1 MSYDNDQIEPALPAD
16 GTNKRSS
23 ESFLPRFFRTTPN
36 KKFLNSTLDQL
47 IQPGV
52 VEKLNGYIGRET
64 ARAFTASDNYI
75 GDVSDDRFNYQL
87 EPAAVIKDNLDNV
100 TFYKDYNDFINQLNN
115 FNKSN
120 DNHSVI
126 NQQEQYAWNPS
137 IDWDKFSNFREY
149 YWLPLGPQ
157 TIGVAGNT
165 VDVES
170 TYTVRTADN
179 DDNNAYVFSPDG
191 LTQNPTITL
200 YRGMTYKFDIDTPNL
215 PFTIKTKKTLE
226 EGFDLDSSSILVL
239 EGVDVQGLE
248 KGIST
253 LQLGTDTP
261 EVLYYVSANDLNASG
276 TIIVKDISEATFIDV
291 EKEVLGKRFYKSG
304 NSVELSN
311 GMKIE
316 FTGEV
321 EPATYANGTYYVEG
335 VGNQIK
341 LIAETSLNVPTSF
354 TADIDVEFDAQGFDR
369 LPYSVAIGYPED
381 KDYIVINRASIDGNL
396 WSRYNRWFHKSV
408 IEAAA
413 TANGQIIE
421 VDQLQRAKRPII
433 EFESDLKLNNFG
445 TVAKQ
450 DVDLVDDFTTD
461 AFSTIEGAEGYNIDG
476 IDVAEG
482 MRIMFTADTDV
493 LVAGRIFKVQ
503 FINFASGAA
512 TNRQITLVPETDS
525 VPLTNEVVLVLNGT
539 TYKGKMLYYTGMQ
552 WELTQDKT
560 QANQSPLFDIFDAD
574 GNSYADTTVYSS
586 STFEG
591 TKLFSYRL
599 GTGTADTELGFPLT
613 YRSIS
618 NVGDIVFDFN
628 LLSDYFT
635 YTSANDEFSKKTD
648 IGFLRKYNSLSSYS
662 TLSSWKKVNALS
674 EQLVIRQYVFDN
686 TSVGFI
692 IDMYDNSG
700 LLTDLWTR
708 VYLNNK
714 LQFEGTDYTI
724 TNTVNNNAVV
734 TFINSL
740 TLNDVVLIKTRSAA
754 TKNTNGYY
762 EIPASL
768 ERNPGNE
775 NITEF
780 TLGEV
785 NDHVATI
792 VEQSDEFIGTYPGT
806 SNLRDIGNVT
816 ELGRRFVQHSSP
828 MNLAMYHML
837 DNDANVIKSLKFAMT
852 RYSTFKRLFLQLAE
866 ELEYQGTVKSHVDT
880 ILKAINKDNTS
891 SQPFYFSDMVPT
903 GATRNLTTV
912 VIDADEL
919 FYPLSTG
926 FSLSAPSRVAVQVY
940 LNEVQLT
947 HGRDYTFNTEGYVLI
962 TADKQPDDVVDIY
975 EYETTNGS
983 YVPPTPSKLGL
994 YPAYE
999 PTKYLD
1005 DTYQTPIYIIQGHD
1019 GSKVAAFDD
1028 YRDDLLLEL
1037 EKRIYNNIKVAY
1049 DTNFFNIH
1057 NLIGSETRNTQVT
1070 KSQIDRVML
1079 ADFLQWTKL
1088 IDQDYTLHNF
1098 FDRTNSFTF
1107 NYRGSTSS
1115 LSNNM
1120 PGFWR
1125 QIYQQAYDTDRPHT
1139 HPWEMIGFSVM
1150 PKWWETQYGPAPYT
1164 KENLLLWQDIEAGI
1178 VREPGVKY
1186 KILNNYKRPG
1196 LTNHLPVD
1204 SEGNL
1209 VSPIASGY
1217 INYFDNQLLD
1227 ESFVFGDGAPIES
1240 AWRSSSQYPFSVI
1253 TAFAINKPQMLF
1265 ATGFDRINQVRN
1277 STGNLVYKTTN
1288 TRIKL
1293 SDIVFPNTYE
1303 DTVQVYTSGVV
1314 NYVANYMAAD
1324 VTTSY
1329 TAYKSNIRTIK
1340 NQLGYKL
1347 AGFTDKDKFRL
1358 ILDSRTP
1365 LNKGNVFVPD
1375 ENYKIFLNTS
1385 TPIKTVSYS
1394 GVIIERRSD
1403 GYVIKGYDTEFA
1415 SFKHYATVIT
1425 QSDPSINIGGI
1436 SESYLIWDSGK
1447 LYVAGQNIEYQGSYY
1462 RVKSNFTSTTEFDTT
1477 NLTKLPALPLIGGR
1491 NAVVRRKF
1499 NKNIVLEANYGQL
1512 FVTVQDVVDFLLGYG
1527 EYLMDQGF
1535 VFDYYEGDAK
1545 VVLNWRHSVNEFL
1558 FWTTQ
1563 NWGEGSV
1570 ITLSPASTQL
1580 KFVSEYSMVDNIFD
1594 SFYGYSLLQSDGT
1607 KLVQEFSTLGRS
1619 PNEFII
1625 RPRNTADGVFAVK
1638 LPLVQKEHVLLIDN
1652 KTVFGDIIYDTQP
1665 GYRQERI
1672 KVLGYVTQ
1680 EWDGSLNVP
1689 GFIYDEAKVT
1699 NWTAWTD
1706 FAIGSIVK
1714 YKEFYYSASTK
1725 LTGTASFDA
1734 NNWNRLAAKPE
1745 AGLYANFE
1753 YKTNQFADFYDLDSD
1768 NFDTEQQRMAQHLI
1782 GYQKRQYLEN
1792 IINDD
1797 VSQYKFYQ
1805 GMIQDKGTKNALT
1818 KLFDVLSSADKDSL
1832 EFYEEW
1838 AIRDGQ
1844 YGASDGFEEYELL
1857 LDESKFRLT
1866 PQPID
1871 LVTSTTGE
1879 ETDLVYRILP
1889 YEVYQKTPNYNHKPF
1904 PEKYVTTSYVKN
1916 AGYVNP
1922 EDVRGIA
1929 TSYTNIADFNFADI
1943 KRTDYIW
1950 VGNDNLDWN
1959 VYKHIDTDYIV
1970 EAVSEG
1976 TTSFSL
1982 TLTTNVNDIVVG
1994 DVIGLHSFSNYV
2006 DDSTA
2011 SASEKFDLEGF
2022 FVVSAVDKNIITVD
2036 TTVDQL
2042 EILNCV
2048 GSITTFLKVRASTIT
2063 SANTILQQDLIP
2075 NDYVWI
2081 DNVAGANQWAVLKND
2096 NLFTEKLRL
2105 TKPSSST
2112 DESFG
2117 TSMAIDDRNTTL
2129 LVGAPTH
2136 GNGTVYVYTRPT
2148 DSLNFVQTQVIE
2160 VVSGIADTYSSWA
2173 PSVEYTTQTI
2183 IFNGVFYECITPHNS
2198 SVELGF
2204 ESAKFTKINVPADAQ
2219 HFGAAVA
2226 ISPDGAYI
2234 IVGSPNASNVKT
2246 KYIAGGFVAGN
2257 NYSKGVIVSNEE
2269 QLWKALVSIQGELAA
2284 IEFNSFSSVTQIVDV
2299 LDIENN
2305 STASIPMLIAGN
2317 YAINP
2322 VTGEYFGA
2330 QDGIVTDHMLI
2341 RAPLEQFDGSGIGNQ
2356 IKLAW
2361 NQTTYSNQDLAPL
2374 ASRSPF
2380 NGSFAAIN
2388 AAFIEQTHTIQ
2399 KKIDIVLY
2407 VNASTNLPVLG
2418 DLLRTSTAFGTVDY
2432 LYISGNEVLIYLK
2445 DVNGTF
2451 NSSDSIF
2458 RNDGDFIG
2466 EYIKQGPDASV
2477 DTSAYLGGYWF
2488 IDTPSYTP
2496 TIFSENIDQARG
2508 LVFYDVITDV
2518 AHATT
2523 IFYNSLDY
2531 KTATISSQ
2539 NTYNAYI
2546 EKLSYQ
2552 GLPGAYGSNAPF
2564 LSNLYVVRAPK
2575 LLSDSVTIG
2584 SNIDLYVN
2592 QLAQYGT
2599 GIIRD
2604 ITTIGLSTFITNK
2617 EQIIYDI
2624 WDGYINFNF
2633 IDRDAAFNFYEPK
2646 VGQTIKDIQT
2656 GATAVV
2662 TFYQRKGENATVFVK
2677 TVTGTWSAGFVF
2689 SDNAQIGFLA
2699 IPGDPSPTYQVN
2711 RNIGQV
2717 QYVSLGLASEGIGKL
2732 LVFEAQSTIPLTA
2745 GSSLLDVEYW
2755 LYTNDTVSG
2764 IPRLANTPSSTNNEW
2779 QQVYKITAE
2788 TTGTAPVL
2796 DSQNEG
2802 LYTIFTRAAAGRYD
2816 VLSSYTVPEK
2826 AAGLKLGSS
2835 IRITKNNNL
2844 YRAFIHAEQSKTSAA
2859 PGRIYF
2865 IKKGIENNSTFDW
2878 DYAKNKKFKGTF
2890 SEGITYFT
2898 DDIVYLDDPQGSLY
2912 AAKTNIAPGTFN
2924 TNDWTLT
2931 TDLVDYVGFIPN
2943 STGLSVINDIADG
2956 STVLDQQML
2965 GEFGT
2970 QFDIAQTGEVLIVN
2984 ALYDD
2989 SKPNQIVVYR
2999 SNKGHF
3005 ERSQEIQAPD
3015 KTSAFG
3021 QSISIS
3027 VDGMLIAI
3035 SAPLNDDYKADQGIV
3050 YIYKQVDGVFELS
3063 QTLNSL
3069 NNERAE
3075 MFGWKVDFDGE
3086 KLHITARNAD
3096 SNSRTY
3102 FDAFD
3107 TVFDKGFTDFKT
3119 VNNDSGVI
3127 YVYEKVATELL
3138 FAQTIQI
3145 PDSDV
3150 GDFGQ
3155 NMLAKG
3161 NHIYVGLPKK
3171 VSGNYTGSVLDFTN
3185 NKTKPMWATHR
3196 AAKPT
3201 VDINKIKKM
3210 FLYNTKEN
3218 ELLTYIDYID
3228 PIQGKVAGVAEQE
3241 LTFKTYY
3248 DPALYDT
3255 SIIDGTTVDVT
3266 NSWGSQHIGEVWW
3279 NLTNAKFYNPYQG
3292 DVIYSTQNWSKVFQG
3307 NTIDVYEWVESN
3319 VLPSVW
3325 DEQADTENGFAKGYS
3340 GTSLYG
3346 DNAYSTSRKYDDIAG
3361 TFKTT
3366 YYFWVANKKITPD
3379 VDFRRLNVA
3388 DVADYIA
3395 DPVAKGYTFAGL
3407 ISPSSFVLYN
3417 VEGYI
3422 KGTDVALSTQFWT
3435 IENQDQNIHN
3445 QYQIIS
3451 EGLETSQP
3459 NRDIIKKWYDS
3470 LIGYD
3475 QQSRVVPDP
3484 TLSPKQKYG
3493 SLNRPRQSW
3502 FVNRYEALKQFIERT
3517 NLILKETLIVDDKIF
3532 TTLFNADPAPTAVT
3546 NIWDAKIDTIDD
3558 LAFIGV
3564 ANATQAVLSPVVT
3577 NGKIT
3582 TVNIVNPGKGY
3593 RVAPTVTATG
3603 AGTGAEFQTVIDTLG
3618 RITNVTVVEPGEN
3631 YNTNPTLT
3639 VRRFTVLVN
3648 SDSTIQG
3655 KWALYERI
3663 SESRTWNRIQGQG
3676 YNVRLYWDYADWYA
3690 TSYSALTEIDYLID
3704 NSYELTALDDAI
3716 GDVVKISTV
3725 GTGGWL
3731 LLEKVD
3737 NQNTEDYT
3745 VNYNT
3750 IGRQDGTIQFKSTL
3764 YDTVLSSTGFDTISF
3779 DTKIY
3784 DSEPV
3789 IELRTILES
3798 IKNDLFIDELLVKFN
3813 SLFFASL
3820 RYAFSEQTY
3829 IDWAFKTSFIKAKHN
3844 AGYLREDITFNND
3857 NLPSYEAYIKEVKPF
3872 ATKIREYLSAY
3883 QGLENTSTVV
3893 TDFDLPPAYS
3903 SVDGKIIPQSVK
3915 VQDGVLVSTNA
3926 DLETYPNKNWLD
3938 NSGYKVVK
3946 VEVVNPGRG
3955 YRSSPELTLSG
3966 TGGAVLKA
3974 NIGTNGKVT
3983 SVTVVSSGTGYYST
3997 PVITALN
4004 NIADGGEEATYSVQL
4019 GDSPVRGMHTTVKF
4033 DRTTGTYVY
4042 TVISQTETFTA
4053 SGNKY
4058 EFNLVWP
4065 MDLSK
4070 STVNVYVNNQEA
4082 LNSEYTYS
4090 NLLDTTKGYDRYYG
4104 QILFTESP
4112 ANAQTIRVEYK
4123 KSISLMQAQDRINNY
4138 YTPTVGMAGKDLNQL
4153 MTGLDYGGVEVKS
4166 FGFGSGQGWDS
4177 DAWYEDTWD
4186 SYDTTFEDEVFE
4198 LDGSTISIDLAAPLA
4213 SGVVYNVYLNGV
4225 RIDDI
4230 NYGTGTPV
4238 TNPNAICQ
4246 SITGDG
4252 TTTVV
4257 FLDNDGLDINGSGG
4271 VVVVDPEYNNGAI
4284 IDVVGNGSDFFKREV
4299 TTNGV
4304 RIMGAGTVGGQV
4316 AVPDAWLEKVARMFE
4331 LFTDPTGAGINQ
4343 AIQRQFIKDLSGDAG
4358 DSYHAGFPTLQRV
4371 ARGAGSDYTPNFLTD
4386 QGIEDWNL
4394 SPLFDTHVANDMVWY
4409 LNSTGDG
4416 YGVGEIDAQE
4426 VIEHVFHTLH
4436 MHGLPA
4442 FDLKMYPEFSA
4453 DWQSGDLFAAIEE
4466 AYDAGVFDPSGYVDA
4481 TWKTDPELFPVIAK
4495 EYLYLLNFSMFEYT
4509 GLWDGD
4515 SLAPE
4520 WSDSMRT
4527 QSGILANNPLGYA
4540 LFNTY
4545 IAPVISKPSLATINS
4560 IFGNGNT
4567 PAQDNPALAGVSGYV
4582 VSPEAASGG
4591 SDVGAGDIIIIR
4603 KTTSDGTYLP
4613 DPNSY
4618 DTALTGG
4625 NLNYSTATGLRA
4637 EDIVIDGDGFV
4648 TATTSSGPEELVPGQ
4663 LLDTIDIKVYE
4674 RPQNG
4679 SSQITSRNYTGDGVT
4694 KTFSLD
4700 TTPLQ
4705 AASLFVKVG
4714 FNIIS
4719 ADAYSIDYVAK
4730 TVTFNTAPAL
4740 NAKVH
4745 LAVLGVSGT
4754 DILDIDNFVGDGS
4767 TSKFLTNIRFEE
4779 NLQYFITLDGVKLNN
4794 VIEES
4799 DATYAYPNSV
4809 VISLATPP
4817 AAGSVISYAFFSG
4830 ETQNFSEIS
4839 IDTFTAD
4846 GSTVAFELNQTPFN
4860 NEPSA
4865 WFTIVKVNNKILNA
4879 GYNRRFITT
4888 AAKREYQLEEFQV
4901 PPGAVSNKQMKVF
4914 LNNVELA
4921 YNTDWTFTGSK
4932 VNGNGSLVRLKTRVA
4947 QQDGDILNVYV
4958 LNDGEY
4964 RYGYFDSGNEFISTL
4979 GTLYFDSAYNEGDV
4993 ITVYQFSN
5001 HDSQGFDRQQ
5011 YDVVDRISLT
5021 VGTNDWYQYNHL
5033 TAGLIELSKPA
5044 LDAQYVWITLNG
5056 NLLIPSVHYYVTD
5069 NKRYVKLIVEIEA
5082 NDVIELLHFA
5092 DLTSG
5097 NKYGWSQFKDMLNR
5111 THYKRLD
5118 DRDGIML
5125 AANLNW
5131 YDQSITVTDGSTL
5144 PEPSPTSNVPGILF
5158 IAGER
5163 IEYFVRNGNVLSQ
5176 LRRGTL
5182 GTGVK
5187 AIYLEGENVY
5197 NQGASSTMPYK
5208 DETLTAQ
5215 FLADGTTATYALDFI
5230 PNSVNDFEVFVAGKR
5245 LQKNVISSYNF
5256 TTLIAQDSPEGDA
5269 TLPAEFS
5276 IDGSTLTL
5284 LETPSE
5290 NVKVTVVR
5298 RTGIIWSELGL
5309 RLSESDSD
5317 ISRFLRAATVDLPR

>member
-1 MSYDNDQIEPALPAD
+1 
-16 GTNKRSS
+16 
-23 ESFLPRFFRTTPN
+23 
-36 KKFLNSTLDQL
+36 
-47 IQPGV
+47 
-52 VEKLNGYIGRET
+52 
-64 ARAFTASDNYI
+64 
-75 GDVSDDRFNYQL
+75 
-87 EPAAVIKDNLDNV
+87 
-100 TFYKDYNDFINQLNN
+100 
-115 FNKSN
+115 
-120 DNHSVI
+120 
-126 NQQEQYAWNPS
+126 
-137 IDWDKFSNFREY
+137 
-149 YWLPLGPQ
+149 
-157 TIGVAGNT
+157 
-165 VDVES
+165 
-170 TYTVRTADN
+170 
-179 DDNNAYVFSPDG
+179 
-191 LTQNPTITL
+191 
-200 YRGMTYKFDIDTPNL
+200 
-215 PFTIKTKKTLE
+215 
-226 EGFDLDSSSILVL
+226 
-239 EGVDVQGLE
+239 
-248 KGIST
+248 
-253 LQLGTDTP
+253 
-261 EVLYYVSANDLNASG
+261 
-276 TIIVKDISEATFIDV
+276 
-291 EKEVLGKRFYKSG
+291 
-304 NSVELSN
+304 
-311 GMKIE
+311 
-316 FTGEV
+316 
-321 EPATYANGTYYVEG
+321 
-335 VGNQIK
+335 
-341 LIAETSLNVPTSF
+341 
-354 TADIDVEFDAQGFDR
+354 
-369 LPYSVAIGYPED
+369 
-381 KDYIVINRASIDGNL
+381 
-396 WSRYNRWFHKSV
+396 
-408 IEAAA
+408 
-413 TANGQIIE
+413 
-421 VDQLQRAKRPII
+421 
-433 EFESDLKLNNFG
+433 
-445 TVAKQ
+445 
-450 DVDLVDDFTTD
+450 
-461 AFSTIEGAEGYNIDG
+461 
-476 IDVAEG
+476 
-482 MRIMFTADTDV
+482 
-493 LVAGRIFKVQ
+493 
-503 FINFASGAA
+503 
-512 TNRQITLVPETDS
+512 
-525 VPLTNEVVLVLNGT
+525 
-539 TYKGKMLYYTGMQ
+539 
-552 WELTQDKT
+552 
-560 QANQSPLFDIFDAD
+560 
-574 GNSYADTTVYSS
+574 
-586 STFEG
+586 
-591 TKLFSYRL
+591 
-599 GTGTADTELGFPLT
+599 
-613 YRSIS
+613 
-618 NVGDIVFDFN
+618 
-628 LLSDYFT
+628 
-635 YTSANDEFSKKTD
+635 
-648 IGFLRKYNSLSSYS
+648 
-662 TLSSWKKVNALS
+662 
-674 EQLVIRQYVFDN
+674 
-686 TSVGFI
+686 
-692 IDMYDNSG
+692 
-700 LLTDLWTR
+700 
-708 VYLNNK
+708 
-714 LQFEGTDYTI
+714 
-724 TNTVNNNAVV
+724 
-734 TFINSL
+734 
-740 TLNDVVLIKTRSAA
+740 
-754 TKNTNGYY
+754 
-762 EIPASL
+762 
-768 ERNPGNE
+768 
-775 NITEF
+775 
-780 TLGEV
+780 
-785 NDHVATI
+785 
-792 VEQSDEFIGTYPGT
+792 
-806 SNLRDIGNVT
+806 
-816 ELGRRFVQHSSP
+816 
-828 MNLAMYHML
+828 
-837 DNDANVIKSLKFAMT
+837 
-852 RYSTFKRLFLQLAE
+852 
-866 ELEYQGTVKSHVDT
+866 
-880 ILKAINKDNTS
+880 
-891 SQPFYFSDMVPT
+891 
-903 GATRNLTTV
+903 
-912 VIDADEL
+912 
-919 FYPLSTG
+919 
-926 FSLSAPSRVAVQVY
+926 
-940 LNEVQLT
+940 
-947 HGRDYTFNTEGYVLI
+947 
-962 TADKQPDDVVDIY
+962 
-975 EYETTNGS
+975 
-983 YVPPTPSKLGL
+983 
-994 YPAYE
+994 
-999 PTKYLD
+999 
-1005 DTYQTPIYIIQGHD
+1005 
-1019 GSKVAAFDD
+1019 
-1028 YRDDLLLEL
+1028 
-1037 EKRIYNNIKVAY
+1037 
-1049 DTNFFNIH
+1049 
-1057 NLIGSETRNTQVT
+1057 
-1070 KSQIDRVML
+1070 
-1079 ADFLQWTKL
+1079 
-1088 IDQDYTLHNF
+1088 
-1098 FDRTNSFTF
+1098 
-1107 NYRGSTSS
+1107 
-1115 LSNNM
+1115 
-1120 PGFWR
+1120 
-1125 QIYQQAYDTDRPHT
+1125 
-1139 HPWEMIGFSVM
+1139 
-1150 PKWWETQYGPAPYT
+1150 
-1164 KENLLLWQDIEAGI
+1164 
-1178 VREPGVKY
+1178 
-1186 KILNNYKRPG
+1186 
-1196 LTNHLPVD
+1196 
-1204 SEGNL
+1204 
-1209 VSPIASGY
+1209 
-1217 INYFDNQLLD
+1217 
-1227 ESFVFGDGAPIES
+1227 
-1240 AWRSSSQYPFSVI
+1240 
-1253 TAFAINKPQMLF
+1253 
-1265 ATGFDRINQVRN
+1265 
-1277 STGNLVYKTTN
+1277 
-1288 TRIKL
+1288 
-1293 SDIVFPNTYE
+1293 
-1303 DTVQVYTSGVV
+1303 
-1314 NYVANYMAAD
+1314 
-1324 VTTSY
+1324 
-1329 TAYKSNIRTIK
+1329 
-1340 NQLGYKL
+1340 
-1347 AGFTDKDKFRL
+1347 
-1358 ILDSRTP
+1358 
-1365 LNKGNVFVPD
+1365 
-1375 ENYKIFLNTS
+1375 
-1385 TPIKTVSYS
+1385 
-1394 GVIIERRSD
+1394 
-1403 GYVIKGYDTEFA
+1403 
-1415 SFKHYATVIT
+1415 
-1425 QSDPSINIGGI
+1425 
-1436 SESYLIWDSGK
+1436 
-1447 LYVAGQNIEYQGSYY
+1447 
-1462 RVKSNFTSTTEFDTT
+1462 
-1477 NLTKLPALPLIGGR
+1477 
-1491 NAVVRRKF
+1491 
-1499 NKNIVLEANYGQL
+1499 
-1512 FVTVQDVVDFLLGYG
+1512 
-1527 EYLMDQGF
+1527 
-1535 VFDYYEGDAK
+1535 
-1545 VVLNWRHSVNEFL
+1545 
-1558 FWTTQ
+1558 
-1563 NWGEGSV
+1563 
-1570 ITLSPASTQL
+1570 
-1580 KFVSEYSMVDNIFD
+1580 
-1594 SFYGYSLLQSDGT
+1594 
-1607 KLVQEFSTLGRS
+1607 
-1619 PNEFII
+1619 
-1625 RPRNTADGVFAVK
+1625 
-1638 LPLVQKEHVLLIDN
+1638 
-1652 KTVFGDIIYDTQP
+1652 
-1665 GYRQERI
+1665 
-1672 KVLGYVTQ
+1672 
-1680 EWDGSLNVP
+1680 
-1689 GFIYDEAKVT
+1689 
-1699 NWTAWTD
+1699 
-1706 FAIGSIVK
+1706 
-1714 YKEFYYSASTK
+1714 
-1725 LTGTASFDA
+1725 
-1734 NNWNRLAAKPE
+1734 
-1745 AGLYANFE
+1745 
-1753 YKTNQFADFYDLDSD
+1753 
-1768 NFDTEQQRMAQHLI
+1768 
-1782 GYQKRQYLEN
+1782 
-1792 IINDD
+1792 
-1797 VSQYKFYQ
+1797 
-1805 GMIQDKGTKNALT
+1805 
-1818 KLFDVLSSADKDSL
+1818 
-1832 EFYEEW
+1832 
-1838 AIRDGQ
+1838 
-1844 YGASDGFEEYELL
+1844 
-1857 LDESKFRLT
+1857 
-1866 PQPID
+1866 
-1871 LVTSTTGE
+1871 
-1879 ETDLVYRILP
+1879 
-1889 YEVYQKTPNYNHKPF
+1889 
-1904 PEKYVTTSYVKN
+1904 
-1916 AGYVNP
+1916 
-1922 EDVRGIA
+1922 
-1929 TSYTNIADFNFADI
+1929 
-1943 KRTDYIW
+1943 
-1950 VGNDNLDWN
+1950 
-1959 VYKHIDTDYIV
+1959 
-1970 EAVSEG
+1970 
-1976 TTSFSL
+1976 
-1982 TLTTNVNDIVVG
+1982 
-1994 DVIGLHSFSNYV
+1994 
-2006 DDSTA
+2006 
-2011 SASEKFDLEGF
+2011 
-2022 FVVSAVDKNIITVD
+2022 
-2036 TTVDQL
+2036 
-2042 EILNCV
+2042 
-2048 GSITTFLKVRASTIT
+2048 
-2063 SANTILQQDLIP
+2063 
-2075 NDYVWI
+2075 
-2081 DNVAGANQWAVLKND
+2081 
-2096 NLFTEKLRL
+2096 LFTEKLRL
-2105 TKPSSST
+2105 TKPSSSA

-2117 TSMAIDDRNTTL
+2117 TSMTIDDRNTTL
-2129 LVGAPTH
+2129 LVGAPTQ

-2160 VVSGIADTYSSWA
+2160 AVSGIADTYRNWA
-2173 PSVEYTTQTI
+2173 TSVAYTNETI
-2183 IFNGVFYECITPHNS
+2183 IFNGVFYECTTPHTS

-2226 ISPDGAYI
+2226 ISPDGAYV

-2246 KYIAGGFVAGN
+2246 KYIAGGFVAGDD
-2257 NYSKGVIVSNEE
+2257 YSKGAIVSNEE
-2269 QLWKALVSIQGELAA
+2269 QLWKTLVSIQGELDS

-2299 LDIENN
+2299 LDIENIN
-2305 STASIPMLIAGN
+2305 TESVPMLITGN

-2322 VTGEYFGA
+2322 ITGQYIGGE
-2330 QDGIVTDHMLI
+2330 DGIITDHMLI
-2341 RAPLEQFDGSGIGNQ
+2341 KAPLEQFEGSGIGNQ

-2361 NQTTYSNQDLAPL
+2361 NQTTYSNQDLAAL

-2380 NGSFAAIN
+2380 NGSFAAID

-2418 DLLRTSTAFGTVDY
+2418 DLLRTTTAFGTVDY

-2531 KTATISSQ
+2531 TTATISSQ

-2584 SNIDLYVN
+2584 SNINLYVN
-2592 QLAQYGT
+2592 QLPQYGT

-2604 ITTIGLSTFITNK
+2604 ITTIGLSTSITNK

-2624 WDGYINFNF
+2624 WDGYINFNL
-2633 IDRDAAFNFYEPK
+2633 IDRDAASNFYEPK
-2646 VGQTIKDIQT
+2646 IGQTIRDIQT

-2662 TFYQRKGENATVFVK
+2662 TYYQRKGENATVFVK
-2677 TVTGTWSAGFVF
+2677 TVTGTWSEGFIY

-2699 IPGDPSPTYQVN
+2699 IPGDPSPTYQVD
-2711 RNIGQV
+2711 RNIGQI

-2755 LYTNDTVSG
+2755 LYTTDTVSG
-2764 IPRLANTPSSTNNEW
+2764 VPRLANIPSSTNNEW
-2779 QQVYKITAE
+2779 QQVYQITAE

-2802 LYTIFTRAAAGRYD
+2802 MYTIFTRAAAGRYD

-2835 IRITKNNNL
+2835 IKITKNNDL

-2912 AAKTNIAPGTFN
+2912 IAKTNIAPGTFN

-2943 STGLSVINDIADG
+2943 STGLSVINDSADG

-2970 QFDIAQTGEVLIVN
+2970 QFDIAKTGEVLIVN

-3035 SAPLNDDYKADQGIV
+3035 SAPLNDDYKADQGVV
-3050 YIYKQVDGVFELS
+3050 YVYKQVDGVFELS
-3063 QTLNSL
+3063 QKLNSP

-3096 SNSRTY
+3096 STSRTY

-3145 PDSDV
+3145 PDNDV

-3155 NMLAKG
+3155 NILAKG

-3171 VSGNYTGSVLDFTN
+3171 VSGNYTGSILDFTN
-3185 NKTKPMWATHR
+3185 DKTKPMWATHR

-3255 SIIDGTTVDVT
+3255 SVIDGTTVDVT
-3266 NSWGSQHIGEVWW
+3266 NSWGSEHIGEVWW

-3361 TFKTT
+3361 TFKIT

-3417 VEGYI
+3417 IEGYI

-3475 QQSRVVPDP
+3475 EQYRIVPDP

-3517 NLILKETLIVDDKIF
+3517 NLILKENLIVDDKIF

-3546 NIWDAKIDTIDD
+3546 NVWDAKVDTIDD

-3582 TVNIVNPGKGY
+3582 NVNIVNPGKGY
-3593 RVAPTVTATG
+3593 RVAPTVTVTG
-3603 AGTGAEFQTVIDTLG
+3603 AGTGAEFQTIIDALG
-3618 RITNVTVVEPGEN
+3618 RITNIIVVEPGEN

-3648 SDSTIQG
+3648 SDATVQG

-3663 SESRTWNRIQGQG
+3663 SESRTWNRIQSQG
-3676 YNVRLYWDYADWYA
+3676 YNVRLYWDYEDWYA
-3690 TSYSALTEIDYLID
+3690 TGYSALTEIDYLID

-3731 LLEKVD
+3731 LLQKVD
-3737 NQNTEDYT
+3737 SQNTEDYT

-3750 IGRQDGTIQFKSTL
+3750 IGRQDGTIQFKSIL

-3789 IELRTILES
+3789 VELRTILES

-3903 SVDGKIIPQSVK
+3903 SIDGKIIPQSVK
-3915 VQDGVLVSTNA
+3915 VQDGVLVGTNA

-3946 VEVVNPGRG
+3946 VEVVNPGSG
-3955 YRSSPELTLSG
+3955 YKSSPELTLSG

-3983 SVTVVSSGTGYYST
+3983 SVIVVSPGSGYYTT
-3997 PVITALN
+3997 PTVSSLD
-4004 NIADGGEEATYSVQL
+4004 NIADDGEVATYSVQL

-4058 EFNLVWP
+4058 EFNLIWP

-4104 QILFTESP
+4104 QISFTEAP
-4112 ANAQTIRVEYK
+4112 ANSQTIRVEYK
-4123 KSISLMQAQDRINNY
+4123 KAVSLMQAQDRINNY

-4166 FGFGSGQGWDS
+4166 FEFGAGRGWDA
-4177 DAWYEDTWD
+4177 DGWYEDTWD
-4186 SYDTTFEDEVFE
+4186 SYDTTFEDEIFE
-4198 LDGSTISIDLAAPLA
+4198 LDGSTISLDLAAPLA
-4213 SGVVYNVYLNGV
+4213 SGVVYNIYKNGV
-4225 RIDDI
+4225 RVDDV
-4230 NYGTGTPV
+4230 NYGTATPV

-4257 FLDNDGLDINGSGG
+4257 FLDNDG
-4271 VVVVDPEYNNGAI
+4271 
-4284 IDVVGNGSDFFKREV
+4284 ID
-4299 TTNGV
+4299 
-4304 RIMGAGTVGGQV
+4304 
-4316 AVPDAWLEKVARMFE
+4316 
-4331 LFTDPTGAGINQ
+4331 
-4343 AIQRQFIKDLSGDAG
+4343 
-4358 DSYHAGFPTLQRV
+4358 
-4371 ARGAGSDYTPNFLTD
+4371 
-4386 QGIEDWNL
+4386 
-4394 SPLFDTHVANDMVWY
+4394 
-4409 LNSTGDG
+4409 
-4416 YGVGEIDAQE
+4416 
-4426 VIEHVFHTLH
+4426 
-4436 MHGLPA
+4436 
-4442 FDLKMYPEFSA
+4442 
-4453 DWQSGDLFAAIEE
+4453 
-4466 AYDAGVFDPSGYVDA
+4466 
-4481 TWKTDPELFPVIAK
+4481 
-4495 EYLYLLNFSMFEYT
+4495 
-4509 GLWDGD
+4509 
-4515 SLAPE
+4515 
-4520 WSDSMRT
+4520 
-4527 QSGILANNPLGYA
+4527 LAN
-4540 LFNTY
+4540 
-4545 IAPVISKPSLATINS
+4545 
-4560 IFGNGNT
+4560 
-4567 PAQDNPALAGVSGYV
+4567 Q
-4582 VSPEAASGG
+4582 
-4591 SDVGAGDIIIIR
+4591 AGDIIIIR

-4625 NLNYSTATGLRA
+4625 NLNYSTAKGISAA
-4637 EDIVIDGDGFV
+4637 EIIIDGDGFV

-4694 KTFSLD
+4694 NTFSLD

-4705 AASLFVKVG
+4705 ATSLFVKVG

-4719 ADAYSIDYVAK
+4719 ADVYTINYTNK
-4730 TVTFNTAPAL
+4730 TVTFDAAPAL

-4754 DILDIDNFVGDGS
+4754 EILDIDNFVGDGS
-4767 TSKFLTNIRFEE
+4767 TSKFLTNVRFEE

-4794 VIEES
+4794 IIEES
-4799 DATYAYPNSV
+4799 DATYEYPNSV

-4817 AAGSVISYAFFSG
+4817 AVGSVISYAFFSG
-4830 ETQNFSEIS
+4830 ETQNFSEVS

-4846 GSTVAFELNQTPFN
+4846 ESTIAFELNQTPFN

-4865 WFTIVKVNNKILNA
+4865 WFTIVKVNDKILNA

-4888 AAKREYQLEEFQV
+4888 ASTREYRLEEFQV
-4901 PPGAVSNKQMKVF
+4901 PPGAISNKQMKVF

-4921 YNTDWTFTGSK
+4921 YNLDWTYT
-4932 VNGNGSLVRLKTRVA
+4932 GNGSIVRLKTRVK
-4947 QQDGDILNVYV
+4947 QQNGDILNVYV

-4964 RYGYFDSGNEFISTL
+4964 RYGYFDSGNEFVSTP
-4979 GTLYFDSAYNEGDV
+4979 GTLYLDSAYNQGDT

-5021 VGTNDWYQYNHL
+5021 VGTDDWYQYNHL

-5069 NKRYVKLIVEIEA
+5069 NKRYVKMVVDIEA
-5082 NDVIELLHFA
+5082 SDVIELLHFA
-5092 DLTSG
+5092 DPTSS

-5144 PEPSPTSNVPGILF
+5144 PEPSPTSSVPGILF

-5187 AIYLEGENVY
+5187 AVYLEGENVY
-5197 NQGASSTMPYK
+5197 NQGPSSTMPYK
-5208 DETLTAQ
+5208 DETLTSQ

-5245 LQKNVISSYNF
+5245 LRKNTISSYNF
-5256 TTLIAQDSPEGDA
+5256 TTLIAQDSPEGNV

-5276 IDGSTLTL
+5276 VDGSTLTL

>member
-1 MSYDNDQIEPALPAD
+1 MSYDNDQNESALPAD

-52 VEKLNGYIGRET
+52 VEKLNGYIGRKT
-64 ARAFTASDNYI
+64 AKAFTASDNYI
-75 GDVSDDRFNYQL
+75 GDISDNRFNYQL
-87 EPAAVIKDNLDNV
+87 EPVSVIKDNLDNV

-115 FNKSN
+115 FNNSN
-120 DNHSVI
+120 NNHSVV

-157 TIGVAGNT
+157 TIGIAGNT

-170 TYTVRTADN
+170 TYTVRIGVN
-179 DDNNAYVFSPDG
+179 DDNNTYVFSPDG

-215 PFTIKTKKTLE
+215 PFTIKTKRTLE
-226 EGFDLDSSSILVL
+226 EGFQLDSSSILVL
-239 EGVDVQGLE
+239 EGVSVQGLE

-261 EVLYYVSANDLNASG
+261 EVLYYVAANDLQASG
-276 TIIVKDISEATFIDV
+276 TIIVKDLSEATFIDV
-291 EKEVLGKRFYKSG
+291 EKEVIGKRFYKSS
-304 NSVELSN
+304 NSVALSN

-321 EPATYANGTYYVEG
+321 VPAAYANGTFYVEG
-335 VGNQIK
+335 VGSEIK
-341 LIAETSLNVPTSF
+341 LIAETSLNVPTAF

-369 LPYSVAIGYPED
+369 LPYSVAIGYPKD
-381 KDYIVINRASIDGNL
+381 KDYIVINRASVDGNL

-408 IEAAA
+408 IEASAA
-413 TANGQIIE
+413 ANGQIIE

-433 EFESDLKLNNFG
+433 EFEANLKLNNFG

-450 DVDLVDDFTTD
+450 DVDLVDNFTKD
-461 AFSTIEGAEGYNIDG
+461 AFSIIEGSEGYNVDG
-476 IDVAEG
+476 VDLTNG

-493 LVAGRIFKVQ
+493 LVSGRIFKVQ
-503 FINFASGAA
+503 FINFASGTT

-525 VPLTNEVVLVLNGT
+525 VPQTNEVVLVLNGT
-539 TYKGKMLYYTGMQ
+539 TYKGKMLHYTGMQ

-560 QANQSPLFDIFDAD
+560 QSNQSPLFDIFDAD
-574 GNSYADTTVYSS
+574 DNSYADTTVYSS
-586 STFEG
+586 STFKG
-591 TKLFSYRL
+591 TKLFSYRVGA
-599 GTGTADTELGFPLT
+599 GTVDTELGFALT

-648 IGFLRKYNSLSSYS
+648 TGFLRKYTSLSSYS
-662 TLSSWKKVNALS
+662 TLSAWKKVSTIS

-686 TSVGFI
+686 SSVGLI

-714 LQFEGTDYTI
+714 LQFKDIDYTI
-724 TNTVNNNAVV
+724 TNNVNNNAVI
-734 TFINSL
+734 TFINPL
-740 TLNDVVLIKTRSAA
+740 TLNDVVIIKARSSA
-754 TKNTNGYY
+754 TKNSNGYY

-768 ERNPGNE
+768 ERNPSNE

-792 VEQSDEFIGTYPGT
+792 VEQSEEFIGTYPGT

-903 GATRNLTTV
+903 GATRKLTTV
-912 VIDADEL
+912 VIDADET
-919 FYPLSTG
+919 FYPLSIA
-926 FSLSAPSRVAVQVY
+926 FSLSAPSRIAVQVY
-940 LNEVQLT
+940 LNEVQLV
-947 HGRDYTFNTEGYVLI
+947 HGKDYTFNAEGYVLI
-962 TADKQPDDVVDIY
+962 TATKQPDDIVDIY

-983 YVPPTPSKLGL
+983 YVPPTPSKLGI

-999 PTKYLD
+999 PAKYLD
-1005 DTYQTPIYIIQGHD
+1005 NTYQTPRFIIQGHD

-1115 LSNNM
+1115 LSNNL

-1164 KENLLLWQDIEAGI
+1164 KENSLLWQDIEAGI

-1186 KILNNYKRPG
+1186 KILNNYKRQG
-1196 LTNHLPVD
+1196 LINHLPVD

-1209 VSPIASGY
+1209 VSPLASGY

-1227 ESFVFGDGAPIES
+1227 QSFIFGDGAPTES

-1293 SDIVFPNTYE
+1293 SDIIFPNTYQ
-1303 DTVQVYTSGVV
+1303 DTVQVHTSGVV

-1329 TAYKSNIRTIK
+1329 TAYKSNIKTIK

-1365 LNKGNVFVPD
+1365 LNEGNVFVPD

-1394 GVIIERRSD
+1394 GVIVERRSD
-1403 GYVIKGYDTEFA
+1403 GYVIKGYDNEMA
-1415 SFKHYATVIT
+1415 SFNYYAAIST
-1425 QSDPSINIGGI
+1425 QSDPSINIGGV
-1436 SESYLIWDSGK
+1436 SESYLIWDSNK
-1447 LYVAGQNIEYQGSYY
+1447 QYVAGQNVEFQGSYY
-1462 RVKSNFTSTTEFDTT
+1462 RAKSNFTSSADFDTT
-1477 NLTKLPALPLIGGR
+1477 NLVKLPVLPLIGGR
-1491 NAVVRRKF
+1491 NAIVKRKF
-1499 NKNIVLEANYGQL
+1499 NKNIVLEANYGQI

-1527 EYLMDQGF
+1527 EYLIDQGF

-1570 ITLSPASTQL
+1570 LTLSPAATQL
-1580 KFVSEYSMVDNIFD
+1580 KFQTQYAMVDNIFD
-1594 SFYGYSLLQSDGT
+1594 SFYGYTLLQSDGT

-1625 RPRNTADGVFAVK
+1625 RPRNTADGIFAVK

-1680 EWDGSLNVP
+1680 DWDGSLNIP
-1689 GFIYDEAKVT
+1689 GFIYDDAKVT
-1699 NWTAWTD
+1699 NWAAWTD
-1706 FAIGSIVK
+1706 YAIGSIVK

-1725 LTGTASFDA
+1725 LTGTESFDA
-1734 NNWNRLAAKPE
+1734 NNWNRLDAKPE

-1929 TSYTNIADFNFADI
+1929 TSYANIADFDFADI

-1976 TTSFSL
+1976 TTSFTL
-1982 TLTTNVNDIVVG
+1982 TLTTNVNDIEVG
-1994 DVIGLHSFSNYV
+1994 NVIGLHSFSSYV
-2006 DDSTA
+2006 DDSTV
-2011 SASEKFDLEGF
+2011 SATEKFDLEGF
-2022 FVVSAVDKNIITVD
+2022 FVVSAVDKNVITVVA
-2036 TTVDQL
+2036 TATQL

-2048 GSITTFLKVRASTIT
+2048 GSITKFLKVRASTIS

-2075 NDYVWI
+2075 NDYIWI
-2081 DNVAGANQWAVLKND
+2081 DNVAGDNEWAVLKND

-2112 DESFG
+2112 DASFG

-2129 LVGAPTH
+2129 LVGSPTQ

-2148 DSLNFVQTQVIE
+2148 DSLNFVQTQIIE
-2160 VVSGIADTYSSWA
+2160 AVPGIADTYSSWA
-2173 PSVEYTTQTI
+2173 PSVAYIYETI
-2183 IFNGVFYECITPHNS
+2183 IFNGSFYECITPHNS

-2204 ESAKFTKINVPADAQ
+2204 ESDKFIKINAPADAQ
-2219 HFGAAVA
+2219 RFGAAVA

-2234 IVGSPNASNVKT
+2234 IVGSPNAANVKT
-2246 KYIAGGFVAGN
+2246 KYIPGGFVAGT
-2257 NYSKGVIVSNEE
+2257 NYSKGAIVSNEE

-2284 IEFNSFSSVTQIVDV
+2284 IQFNSFNSVTQIIDA

-2305 STASIPMLIAGN
+2305 STVSIPMLIAGN
-2317 YAINP
+2317 YAISP
-2322 VTGEYFGA
+2322 ITGLLAFPT
-2330 QDGIVTDHMLI
+2330 QTTNHMLV
-2341 RAPLEQFDGSGIGNQ
+2341 RAPLEQFDGSDVGNQ

-2361 NQTTYSNQDLAPL
+2361 NQTTYSNQALAAL

-2380 NGSFAAIN
+2380 SGSFAAID

-2399 KKIDIVLY
+2399 KKIDSILY

-2418 DLLRTSTAFGTVDY
+2418 DLLRTTTAFGTVDY
-2432 LYISGNEVLIYLK
+2432 LYINGNEVLIYLK

-2466 EYIKQGPDASV
+2466 EYNKQGLDASV

-2496 TIFSENIDQARG
+2496 TLTSENIDQGRG
-2508 LVFYDVITDV
+2508 LVFYNVITNV
-2518 AHATT
+2518 AHTDT
-2523 IFYNSLDY
+2523 VYYNSLDY
-2531 KTATISSQ
+2531 KTTIIDSQ
-2539 NTYNAYI
+2539 NTYNATI

-2552 GLPGAYGSNAPF
+2552 GLPGAYGAVTPF

-2575 LLSDSVTIG
+2575 VLSDSVTIG
-2584 SNIDLYVN
+2584 SNINLYVN
-2592 QLAQYGT
+2592 QLAQYST

-2604 ITTIGLSTFITNK
+2604 ITPIGLSTSITNK

-2633 IDRDAAFNFYEPK
+2633 IDRDAAFNFFEPK
-2646 VGQTIKDIQT
+2646 IGQTVRDIQT
-2656 GATAVV
+2656 GATAIV

-2677 TVTGTWSAGFVF
+2677 TVTGNWSAGFQY

-2699 IPGDPSPTYQVN
+2699 IPGDPSPTYQVD
-2711 RNIGQV
+2711 RNIGQIQHV
-2717 QYVSLGLASEGIGKL
+2717 GLGLESAGIGKL
-2732 LVFEAQSTIPLTA
+2732 LVFEAQSTIPLAT
-2745 GSSLLDVEYW
+2745 GSRLLDVEYW
-2755 LYTNDTVSG
+2755 LYTNDTVLG
-2764 IPRLANTPSSTNNEW
+2764 IPRLANIPSSTNNEW
-2779 QQVYKITAE
+2779 QQVYQITAE

-2816 VLSSYTVPEK
+2816 ILSSYTVAEK
-2826 AAGLKLGSS
+2826 AAGLRLGSS

-2912 AAKTNIAPGTFN
+2912 VAKTNIAPGTFN
-2924 TNDWTLT
+2924 TNDWTLA

-2943 STGLSVINDIADG
+2943 STGLSVINDSADG

-2989 SKPNQIVVYR
+2989 SKPNQVVVYR
-2999 SNKGHF
+2999 ANKGHF

-3021 QSISIS
+3021 QAISISI
-3027 VDGMLIAI
+3027 DGMLIAI
-3035 SAPLNDDYKADQGIV
+3035 SAPLNDDYKADQGVV
-3050 YIYKQVDGVFELS
+3050 YVYKQVDGVFELS
-3063 QTLNSL
+3063 QTLNSP

-3075 MFGWKVDFDGE
+3075 LFGWKVDFDGE

-3096 SNSRTY
+3096 SKSRTY
-3102 FDAFD
+3102 FDAFA

-3119 VNNDSGVI
+3119 VNADSGVI
-3127 YVYEKVATELL
+3127 YVYEKVANELL

-3155 NMLAKG
+3155 NILAKG
-3161 NHIYVGLPKK
+3161 NHIYVALPKK
-3171 VSGNYTGSVLDFTN
+3171 VSGNYIGSVLDFAN

-3218 ELLTYIDYID
+3218 QLLTYIDYID

-3292 DVIYSTQNWSKVFQG
+3292 DVIFSTQNWSKVFQG

-3361 TFKTT
+3361 TFKTA

-3379 VDFRRLNVA
+3379 VEFRKLNVA
-3388 DVADYIA
+3388 DIADYIA

-3459 NRDIIKKWYDS
+3459 NKDIVKKWYDS

-3475 QQSRVVPDP
+3475 AQFRIVPDP

-3493 SLNRPRQSW
+3493 SLNKPRQSW

-3546 NIWDAKIDTIDD
+3546 NIWDAEVDTIDD

-3582 TVNIVNPGKGY
+3582 SVNIVNPGRGY
-3593 RVAPTVTATG
+3593 RVAPTVTVTG

-3618 RITNVTVVEPGEN
+3618 RITNVIVVESGEN

-3648 SDSTIQG
+3648 GDSTVQG

-3663 SESRTWNRIQGQG
+3663 NESRTWNRTQSQG
-3676 YNVRLYWDYADWYA
+3676 YNVRLYWDYSDWYA
-3690 TSYSALTEIDYLID
+3690 TGYSALTEIDYLID
-3704 NSYELTALDDAI
+3704 NSYELTALGDAI
-3716 GDVVKISTV
+3716 GNTVKISTV

-3745 VNYNT
+3745 VNYKT
-3750 IGRQDGTIQFKSTL
+3750 IGRQDGTIQFNSTL

-3789 IELRTILES
+3789 VELRTILES
-3798 IKNDLFIDELLVKFN
+3798 IKNDLFVDELLVKFN

-3883 QGLENTSTVV
+3883 QGLDNTSTVV

-3903 SVDGKIIPQSVK
+3903 SIDGKIIPQSVK
-3915 VQDGVLVSTNA
+3915 VQDGVLVGTNA

-3983 SVTVVSSGTGYYST
+3983 SVIVVSPGSGYYTT
-3997 PVITALN
+3997 PTVSSLDNITD
-4004 NIADGGEEATYSVQL
+4004 DGEVATYSVQL

-4058 EFNLVWP
+4058 EFNLTWP

-4104 QILFTESP
+4104 QILFTEAP
-4112 ANAQTIRVEYK
+4112 ANSQTIRVEYK
-4123 KSISLMQAQDRINNY
+4123 KAVSLMQAQDRINNY

-4166 FGFGSGQGWDS
+4166 FEFGQGRGWD
-4177 DAWYEDTWD
+4177 AEGWYEDTWD
-4186 SYDTTFEDEVFE
+4186 SYDTTFEDEIFE
-4198 LDGSTISIDLAAPLA
+4198 LDGSTISLDLAAPLA
-4213 SGVVYNVYLNGV
+4213 SGVVYNIYKNGV
-4225 RIDDI
+4225 RVDDV
-4230 NYGTGTPV
+4230 NYGTATPA
-4238 TNPNAICQ
+4238 TNPNAVCQ

-4252 TTTVV
+4252 TTVV
-4257 FLDNDGLDINGSGG
+4257 FLDNDGIN
-4271 VVVVDPEYNNGAI
+4271 
-4284 IDVVGNGSDFFKREV
+4284 
-4299 TTNGV
+4299 
-4304 RIMGAGTVGGQV
+4304 
-4316 AVPDAWLEKVARMFE
+4316 
-4331 LFTDPTGAGINQ
+4331 
-4343 AIQRQFIKDLSGDAG
+4343 
-4358 DSYHAGFPTLQRV
+4358 
-4371 ARGAGSDYTPNFLTD
+4371 
-4386 QGIEDWNL
+4386 
-4394 SPLFDTHVANDMVWY
+4394 
-4409 LNSTGDG
+4409 
-4416 YGVGEIDAQE
+4416 
-4426 VIEHVFHTLH
+4426 
-4436 MHGLPA
+4436 
-4442 FDLKMYPEFSA
+4442 
-4453 DWQSGDLFAAIEE
+4453 
-4466 AYDAGVFDPSGYVDA
+4466 
-4481 TWKTDPELFPVIAK
+4481 
-4495 EYLYLLNFSMFEYT
+4495 
-4509 GLWDGD
+4509 
-4515 SLAPE
+4515 
-4520 WSDSMRT
+4520 
-4527 QSGILANNPLGYA
+4527 LAN
-4540 LFNTY
+4540 
-4545 IAPVISKPSLATINS
+4545 
-4560 IFGNGNT
+4560 
-4567 PAQDNPALAGVSGYV
+4567 Q
-4582 VSPEAASGG
+4582 
-4591 SDVGAGDIIIIR
+4591 AGDIIIIR

-4613 DPNSY
+4613 EPNSY

-4625 NLNYSTATGLRA
+4625 NLNYSTAKGISAA
-4637 EDIVIDGDGFV
+4637 EIIIDGDGFV

-4719 ADAYSIDYVAK
+4719 ADAYTISYTNK
-4730 TVTFNTAPAL
+4730 TVTFNIAPAL
-4740 NAKVH
+4740 NTKVH

-4754 DILDIDNFVGDGS
+4754 EILDIDNFIGDGI
-4767 TSKFLTNIRFEE
+4767 TNKFLTNVRFEE

-4794 VIEES
+4794 VIQES
-4799 DATYAYPNSV
+4799 DATYEYPNSV

-4817 AAGSVISYAFFSG
+4817 ASGSVISYAFFSG
-4830 ETQNFSEIS
+4830 ETQNFSEVS

-4846 GSTVAFELNQTPFN
+4846 ESTLAFELNQTPFN

-4888 AAKREYQLEEFQV
+4888 VSTREYRLEEFQV
-4901 PPGAVSNKQMKVF
+4901 PPGAIGNKQMKVF

-4921 YNTDWTFTGSK
+4921 YNLDWTYT
-4932 VNGNGSLVRLKTRVA
+4932 GNGSIVRLKTRVK
-4947 QQDGDILNVYV
+4947 QQNGDILNVYV

-4964 RYGYFDSGNEFISTL
+4964 RYGYFDSGNEFVSTP
-4979 GTLYFDSAYNEGDV
+4979 GTLYLDSAYNQGDT

-5001 HDSQGFDRQQ
+5001 HDSQGFNRQQ

-5021 VGTNDWYQYNHL
+5021 VGTTDWQQYNHL
-5033 TAGLIELSKPA
+5033 TAGLIELAKPA
-5044 LDAQYVWITLNG
+5044 VDAQYVWVILNG
-5056 NLLIPSVHYYVTD
+5056 DLLIPSVHYYVTD
-5069 NKRYVKLIVEIEA
+5069 NKRYVKMIVDIQS

-5092 DLTSG
+5092 DPKSG

-5125 AANLNW
+5125 AADLNW

-5158 IAGER
+5158 IASER

-5182 GTGVK
+5182 GTGIK
-5187 AIYLEGENVY
+5187 AVYLEGENVY
-5197 NQGASSTMPYK
+5197 NQGASSTIPYK

-5215 FLADGTTATYALDFI
+5215 FLADGTTATYELDFI
-5230 PNSVNDFEVFVAGKR
+5230 PNSVNDFEVFVAGRR
-5245 LQKNVISSYNF
+5245 LRKNAISSYNF
-5256 TTLIAQDSPEGDA
+5256 TTLIAQDSPEGDV

-5284 LETPSE
+5284 TETPSE
-5290 NVKVTVVR
+5290 NVKVIVVR

>member
-1 MSYDNDQIEPALPAD
+1 MSYDNDQNESALPAD

-23 ESFLPRFFRTTPN
+23 ESFLPRFFRTIPN

-52 VEKLNGYIGRET
+52 VQKLNGYIGRET

-75 GDVSDDRFNYQL
+75 GDVSADRFNYQL

-100 TFYKDYNDFINQLNN
+100 TFYKDYNDFVNQLNN

-120 DNHSVI
+120 DNHSVF

-157 TIGVAGNT
+157 TIGIAGNT

-170 TYTVRTADN
+170 TYTVRIGDN
-179 DDNNAYVFSPDG
+179 VDNNTYVFSPDG

-200 YRGMTYKFDIDTPNL
+200 YRGITYKFDIDTPNL
-215 PFTIKTKKTLE
+215 PFTIKTKRTLE
-226 EGFDLDSSSILVL
+226 DGFELDSSSILVL
-239 EGVDVQGLE
+239 EGVSVQGLE

-261 EVLYYVSANDLNASG
+261 EVLYYVAANDLEASG

-291 EKEVLGKRFYKSG
+291 EKEVVGKRFYKSSNG
-304 NSVELSN
+304 IELSN

-321 EPATYANGTYYVEG
+321 EPAAYANVTFYVEG
-335 VGNQIK
+335 VGSRIN
-341 LIAETSLNVPTSF
+341 LIAETSLNVPTAF
-354 TADIDVEFDAQGFDR
+354 TANIDVEFDAQGFDR

-408 IEAAA
+408 IETAA
-413 TANGQIIE
+413 TANGQIVD

-433 EFESDLKLNNFG
+433 EFEADLKLNQFG
-445 TVAKQ
+445 TVAKT
-450 DVDLVDDFTTD
+450 DVNLVDDFTID
-461 AFSTIEGAEGYNIDG
+461 AFSTIEGSPGYNVDG
-476 IDVAEG
+476 IDLADG
-482 MRIMFTADTDV
+482 MRIMFTADTDI
-493 LVAGRIFKVQ
+493 LVSGRIFKVQ

-512 TNRQITLVPETDS
+512 TNRQITLIPETDS
-525 VPLTNEVVLVLNGT
+525 VPQTNEVVLVLNGT
-539 TYKGKMLYYTGMQ
+539 TYKGKMLYYTGIE
-552 WELTQDKT
+552 WKLTQDKT
-560 QANQSPLFDIFDAD
+560 QANQPPLFDIFDIN
-574 GNSYADTTVYSS
+574 GKSYADTTVYPS
-586 STFEG
+586 STFAG
-591 TKLFSYRL
+591 NKLFSYRVGN
-599 GTGTADTELGFPLT
+599 GTPDDELKFPLS
-613 YRSIS
+613 YRSIN

-628 LLSDYFT
+628 LLFDSFT
-635 YTSANDEFSKKTD
+635 YTSVNNAFTKNTD
-648 IGFLRKYNSLSSYS
+648 IGFLRKYSALDTYI
-662 TLSSWKKVNALS
+662 TLSGWKKINVLS
-674 EQLVIRQYVFDN
+674 EQLVIRQYIFDN

-724 TNTVNNNAVV
+724 TTNVNNNAIV

-740 TLNDVVLIKTRSAA
+740 TLNDVVLIKARSAA
-754 TKNTNGYY
+754 TKNANGYY

-792 VEQSDEFIGTYPGT
+792 VEQNDEFVGTYPGT

-837 DNDANVIKSLKFAMT
+837 DNDANVVKSLKFAMLQ
-852 RYSTFKRLFLQLAE
+852 YSTFKRLFLQTAE
-866 ELEYQGTVKSHVDT
+866 DISFSGTIKSHVDA
-880 ILKAINKDNTS
+880 ILTEINKDKTS
-891 SQPFYFSDMVPT
+891 TQPFFFSDMIPT
-903 GATRNLTTV
+903 GATKKLTTA

-919 FYPLSTG
+919 YYPLSTA
-926 FSLSAPSRVAVQVY
+926 FSLSTPSRIAVQVY
-940 LNEVQLT
+940 LNEVQLVQ
-947 HGRDYTFNTEGYVLI
+947 GRDYTFNTEGYVLI
-962 TADKQPDDVVDIY
+962 TAAKQPDDIVDIY

-994 YPAYE
+994 YPSYE
-999 PTKYLD
+999 PAKYLD
-1005 DTYQTPIYIIQGHD
+1005 DTYQTPRYIIQGHD
-1019 GSKVAAFDD
+1019 GSKIAAFDD

-1037 EKRIYNNIKVAY
+1037 EKRIFNNIKVGY
-1049 DTNFFNIH
+1049 DTNFLNIH
-1057 NLIGSETRNTQVT
+1057 SLIGGDYRNTAVS
-1070 KSQIDRVML
+1070 KRQIDRVIL

-1098 FDRTNSFTF
+1098 FDRANSFTF
-1107 NYRGSTSS
+1107 NYAGSTGPTGAV
-1115 LSNNM
+1115 L

-1139 HPWEMIGFSVM
+1139 HPWEMLGFTVM
-1150 PKWWETQYGPAPYT
+1150 PTWWETQYGPAPYT

-1178 VREPGVKY
+1178 VRQPGVKY

-1196 LTNHLPVD
+1196 LTNHLPVN

-1209 VSPIASGY
+1209 LSPIESGY

-1240 AWRSSSQYPFSVI
+1240 AWRASSQYPFSVI
-1253 TAFAINKPQMLF
+1253 TAFAINKPHMLF

-1277 STGNLVYKTTN
+1277 ISGDLIYAKTN

-1314 NYVANYMAAD
+1314 NYIANYMAAD
-1324 VTTSY
+1324 ITTSY

-1365 LNKGNVFVPD
+1365 LNEGNVFVPD

-1394 GVIIERRSD
+1394 GVIVERRSD
-1403 GYVIKGYDTEFA
+1403 GYVIKGYDTEIA
-1415 SFKHYATVIT
+1415 SFNYYAAIST

-1447 LYVAGQNIEYQGSYY
+1447 QYVAGQNIEYQGAYY
-1462 RVKSNFTSTTEFDTT
+1462 RVKSNFISSTDFDTT
-1477 NLTKLPALPLIGGR
+1477 NLVKLPALPLIGGR
-1491 NAVVRRKF
+1491 TAFVRRKF
-1499 NKNIVLEANYGQL
+1499 NKNIVLEADYGQL
-1512 FVTVQDVVDFLLGYG
+1512 FVTIQDVVDFLLGYG

-1570 ITLSPASTQL
+1570 ITLSPAATQL

-1680 EWDGSLNVP
+1680 EWDGSLNIP
-1689 GFIYDEAKVT
+1689 GFIYDDAKAT
-1699 NWTAWTD
+1699 TWESWTD
-1706 FAIGSIVK
+1706 YAIGSIVK

-1725 LTGTASFDA
+1725 LSGAESFDA
-1734 NNWNRLAAKPE
+1734 NDWNRLNEKPE

-1871 LVTSTTGE
+1871 LVTSTTGT

-1904 PEKYVTTSYVKN
+1904 PEKYVDTSYVKN

-1929 TSYTNIADFNFADI
+1929 TSYANIADFNFVDVKI
-1943 KRTDYIW
+1943 TDYIW
-1950 VGNDNLDWN
+1950 VGNDNLDWG
-1959 VYKHIDTDYIV
+1959 VYKHVDTDYEV
-1970 EAVSEG
+1970 EAVSAG
-1976 TTSFSL
+1976 TTSFTL
-1982 TLTTNVNDIVVG
+1982 TLTTNVTDIEVD

-2006 DDSTA
+2006 EYIAEDSIAA
-2011 SASEKFDLEGF
+2011 STTEKFDLDGF
-2022 FVVSAVDKNIITVD
+2022 YVVSAVDKNVITLL
-2036 TTVDQL
+2036 TPTVQT
-2042 EILNCV
+2042 EITKCV
-2048 GSITTFLKVRASTIT
+2048 GSITRFLKVRAANIS
-2063 SANTILQQDLIP
+2063 SANTILQQNLDT
-2075 NDYVWI
+2075 NDYLWI
-2081 DNVAGANQWAVLKND
+2081 DNVSGLGKWSVLKNE
-2096 NLFTEKLRL
+2096 NLFTEQLRL
-2105 TKPSSST
+2105 TKPSTSS
-2112 DESFG
+2112 DVSFG
-2117 TSMAIDDRNTTL
+2117 TAMSVDDRNTTL
-2129 LVGAPTH
+2129 IVGAPDQ
-2136 GNGTVYVYTRPT
+2136 GDGKVYVYSRAT
-2148 DSLNFVQTQVIE
+2148 DSINFVQTQVIE
-2160 VVSGIADTYSSWA
+2160 
-2173 PSVEYTTQTI
+2173 P
-2183 IFNGVFYECITPHNS
+2183 F
-2198 SVELGF
+2198 
-2204 ESAKFTKINVPADAQ
+2204 KFGNDLEQ
-2219 HFGAAVA
+2219 FGAAVA
-2226 ISPDGAYI
+2226 VSPDGAYV

-2246 KYIAGGFVAGN
+2246 KYAGTFVPGSD
-2257 NYSKGVIVSNEE
+2257 YGKGSIVAKDQ
-2269 QLWKALVSIQGELAA
+2269 QLWKSLVDIEGEEASIQ
-2284 IEFNSFSSVTQIVDV
+2284 FNSFNSITYIVDV
-2299 LDIENN
+2299 LNIENT
-2305 STASIPMLIAGN
+2305 STESIPTLLVGN
-2317 YAINP
+2317 YAIDPNEASLAFLNQP
-2322 VTGEYFGA
+2322 VT
-2330 QDGIVTDHMLI
+2330 HLLI
-2341 RAPLEQFDGSGIGNQ
+2341 RAPLAQYDGSGVGNQ

-2361 NQTTYSNQDLAPL
+2361 NQTTYSNQGLAAL

-2380 NGSFAAIN
+2380 NGSFAVID

-2399 KKIDIVLY
+2399 KKIDVVLY
-2407 VNASTNLPVLG
+2407 VRSSTVQPELG
-2418 DLLRTSTAFGTVDY
+2418 DILQTQTALGTVDY
-2432 LYISGNEVLIYLK
+2432 IFNVGAEVVMYLTG
-2445 DVNGTF
+2445 VNGTF
-2451 NSSDSIF
+2451 SSTDSLF

-2466 EYIKQGPDASV
+2466 EYILQGPSDSI
-2477 DTSAYLGGYWF
+2477 DTSTQLGGFWY

-2496 TIFSENIDQARG
+2496 TAITENTDQGRG
-2508 LVFYDVITDV
+2508 LVFYDVITDI
-2518 AHATT
+2518 AHASTV
-2523 IFYNSLDY
+2523 FYNSLDY
-2531 KTATISSQ
+2531 NTATTSSQ

-2546 EKLSYQ
+2546 QKLSYQ
-2552 GLPGAYGSNAPF
+2552 GLPGAYGSTSPF

-2575 LLSDSVTIG
+2575 AISDAFVQG
-2584 SNIDLYVN
+2584 YNIELYVN
-2592 QLAQYGT
+2592 QLPQYGT
-2599 GIIRD
+2599 SIIRD
-2604 ITTIGLSTFITNK
+2604 LTAIGLSTSTTNAT
-2617 EQIIYDI
+2617 QIIYDV
-2624 WDGYINFNF
+2624 WDGYINFNYTKF
-2633 IDRDAAFNFYEPK
+2633 DAAGNPFEPK
-2646 VGQTIKDIQT
+2646 VGQTVADLTT
-2656 GATAVV
+2656 GATGVV
-2662 TFYQRKGENATVFVK
+2662 AFYQRKGLNVTVFIK
-2677 TVTGTWSAGFVF
+2677 SLTGTWSEGDVYGQ
-2689 SDNAQIGFLA
+2689 NAEIRFNL
-2699 IPGDPSPTYQVN
+2699 IPGDPSPTYQAN
-2711 RNIGQV
+2711 RTMGQI
-2717 QYVSLGLASEGIGKL
+2717 QYVSLGLPSEGIGKL
-2732 LVFEAQSTIPLTA
+2732 LVFEAPTTIPLTLS
-2745 GSSLLDVEYW
+2745 SSLLDIEYW
-2755 LYTNDTVSG
+2755 FYTTATVSG
-2764 IPRLANTPSSTNNEW
+2764 IPRLANSPSAVNNEW
-2779 QQVYKITAE
+2779 TQVYQIPAE
-2788 TTGTAPVL
+2788 TTGTSSGLA
-2796 DSQNEG
+2796 NEG
-2802 LYTIFTRAAAGRYD
+2802 LYTIYSKAAPGRYD
-2816 VLSSYTVPEK
+2816 RIASYTVPEK
-2826 AAGLKLGSS
+2826 QANFKLGSS
-2835 IRITKNNNL
+2835 IKITKNGNL
-2844 YRAFIHAEQSKTSAA
+2844 YRGFVHAEGSKTSSL
-2859 PGRIYF
+2859 PGRLYF
-2865 IKKGIENNSTFDW
+2865 IKKGEENSLTYNW
-2878 DYAKNKKFKGTF
+2878 DYAKNKNFKGTF
-2890 SEGITYFT
+2890 SPGLNYFT
-2898 DDIVYLDDPQGSLY
+2898 NDIVYLSNDLY
-2912 AAKTNIAPGTFN
+2912 VAKTNIAAGAFN
-2924 TNDWTLT
+2924 FNDWNLT
-2931 TDLVDYVGFIPN
+2931 SDLVDYVGFIPN
-2943 STGLSVINDIADG
+2943 STGLSVGDD
-2956 STVLDQQML
+2956 STLTILNQTGL
-2965 GEFGT
+2965 EEFGS
-2970 QFDIAQTGEVLIVN
+2970 QFDIATSGEVLVVN
-2984 ALYDD
+2984 ALYDVT
-2989 SKPNQIVVYR
+2989 SPNQIVVYR

-3005 ERSQEIQAPD
+3005 EKSQEIDAPD

-3021 QSISIS
+3021 YSVSIST
-3027 VDGMLIAI
+3027 DGMLIAI

-3050 YIYKQVDGVFELS
+3050 YIYKQVDGVFVQS
-3063 QTLNSL
+3063 QTLSSP

-3075 MFGWKVDFDGE
+3075 MFGWKVEFDGE
-3086 KLHITARNAD
+3086 KLHVSSRSAD
-3096 SNSRTY
+3096 SKTKTY
-3102 FDAFD
+3102 FDAFT
-3107 TVFDKGFTDFKT
+3107 TVFDSGFTDFKT
-3119 VNNDSGVI
+3119 VNKDVGVV
-3127 YVYEKVATELL
+3127 YVYEKIESELL

-3150 GDFGQ
+3150 NYFGR
-3155 NMLAKG
+3155 NILAKN
-3161 NHIYVGLPKK
+3161 NHLYVGLPTK
-3171 VSGNYTGSVLDFTN
+3171 VSGIYTGQVIDFSNSKLST
-3185 NKTKPMWATHR
+3185 MWTTHR

-3255 SIIDGTTVDVT
+3255 SLIGGTTVDVT
-3266 NSWGSQHIGEVWW
+3266 NSWGSDHIGEVWW

-3292 DVIYSTQNWSKVFQG
+3292 NVIYSTQNWTKVFQG
-3307 NTIDVYEWVESN
+3307 STIDVYEWVESD

-3325 DEQADTENGFAKGYS
+3325 DAAADTENGFAKGYS
-3340 GTSLYG
+3340 GTSLHS
-3346 DNAYSTSRKYDDIAG
+3346 DSAYSTKRKYDSIAG

-3379 VDFRRLNVA
+3379 VEFRKINIS

-3435 IENQDQNIHN
+3435 IQNQDQNVHT

-3459 NRDIIKKWYDS
+3459 NRDIIRKWYDS
-3470 LIGYD
+3470 LVGYD
-3475 QQSRVVPDP
+3475 EQNRVVPDP
-3484 TLSPKQKYG
+3484 TLSLKQKYG

-3502 FVNRYEALKQFIERT
+3502 FANRYEALKQFIERT
-3517 NLILKETLIVDDKIF
+3517 NLILKENLIVDDKIF
-3532 TTLFNADPAPTAVT
+3532 TTLFNADPAPGTVT
-3546 NIWDAKIDTIDD
+3546 NIWDATVDTIDD

-3564 ANATQAVLSPVVT
+3564 AKATQAIVSPVVVD
-3577 NGKIT
+3577 GKI
-3582 TVNIVNPGKGY
+3582 VRVDIVNPGRGY
-3593 RVAPTVTATG
+3593 RVPPTVTVAG
-3603 AGTGAEFQTVIDTLG
+3603 AGTGAEFQTTIDALG
-3618 RITNVTVVEPGEN
+3618 RITEVTVVEPGEY

-3648 SDSTIQG
+3648 SDSAIQG

-3663 SESRTWNRIQGQG
+3663 SETRTWNRIQSQS

-3704 NSYELTALDDAI
+3704 NSYELTALDDTI

-3737 NQNTEDYT
+3737 DQNTSDYT

-3750 IGRQDGTIQFKSTL
+3750 VGRQDGTIQFKSTL
-3764 YDTVLSSTGFDTISF
+3764 YDTVESSTGFDTISF

-3789 IELRTILES
+3789 IELRTILTS
-3798 IKNDLFIDELLVKFN
+3798 IKDDLFIDELLVSFN
-3813 SLFFASL
+3813 ALFFAGL

-3844 AGYLREDITFNND
+3844 VGMLREDITFNND

-3872 ATKIREYLSAY
+3872 GTKIREYLSAY
-3883 QGLENTSTVV
+3883 EGLDNTSTVV
-3893 TDFDLPPAYS
+3893 TDFDLPPSYN
-3903 SVDGKIIPQSVK
+3903 VVEGNIVPQSIK
-3915 VQDGVLVSTNA
+3915 VQDGVLIGVNA
-3926 DLETYPNKNWLD
+3926 DVETYPNKNWLD
-3938 NSGYKVVK
+3938 NNGYKITSVK
-3946 VEVVNPGRG
+3946 VVNQGSG

-3966 TGGAVLKA
+3966 SGGAVLKA
-3974 NIGTNGKVT
+3974 HIGTNGKVT
-3983 SVTVVSSGTGYYST
+3983 KVDVVNAGSGYYSAPT
-3997 PVITALN
+3997 VSALN
-4004 NIADGGEEATYSVQL
+4004 NIVDGGEEATYSVQIGNGL
-4019 GDSPVRGMHTTVKF
+4019 VRGIHSTVKF

-4042 TVISQTETFTA
+4042 TIISQTETFTA

-4065 MDLSK
+4065 MDLSR
-4070 STVNVYVNNQEA
+4070 STINVYVNNQEA

-4104 QILFTESP
+4104 QISFTEAQ
-4112 ANAQTIRVEYK
+4112 ANGKSIRVEYK
-4123 KSISLMQAQDRINNY
+4123 KTVSLMQAQDRINNY
-4138 YTPTVGMAGKDLNQL
+4138 YTPTVGMTGKDLNQL

-4166 FGFGSGQGWDS
+4166 FGFGPGRGWDA
-4177 DAWYEDTWD
+4177 DGWYEDTWD
-4186 SYDTTFEDEVFE
+4186 SYDTTFEDEIFE
-4198 LDGSTISIDLAAPLA
+4198 LDGSTISLDLAAPLA
-4213 SGVVYNVYLNGV
+4213 SGVVYNIYKNGV
-4225 RIDDI
+4225 RVDDV
-4230 NYGTGTPV
+4230 NYGTATPV

-4257 FLDNDGLDINGSGG
+4257 FLDNDGLD
-4271 VVVVDPEYNNGAI
+4271 
-4284 IDVVGNGSDFFKREV
+4284 
-4299 TTNGV
+4299 
-4304 RIMGAGTVGGQV
+4304 
-4316 AVPDAWLEKVARMFE
+4316 
-4331 LFTDPTGAGINQ
+4331 
-4343 AIQRQFIKDLSGDAG
+4343 
-4358 DSYHAGFPTLQRV
+4358 
-4371 ARGAGSDYTPNFLTD
+4371 
-4386 QGIEDWNL
+4386 
-4394 SPLFDTHVANDMVWY
+4394 
-4409 LNSTGDG
+4409 
-4416 YGVGEIDAQE
+4416 
-4426 VIEHVFHTLH
+4426 
-4436 MHGLPA
+4436 
-4442 FDLKMYPEFSA
+4442 
-4453 DWQSGDLFAAIEE
+4453 
-4466 AYDAGVFDPSGYVDA
+4466 
-4481 TWKTDPELFPVIAK
+4481 
-4495 EYLYLLNFSMFEYT
+4495 
-4509 GLWDGD
+4509 
-4515 SLAPE
+4515 
-4520 WSDSMRT
+4520 
-4527 QSGILANNPLGYA
+4527 LAN
-4540 LFNTY
+4540 
-4545 IAPVISKPSLATINS
+4545 
-4560 IFGNGNT
+4560 
-4567 PAQDNPALAGVSGYV
+4567 Q
-4582 VSPEAASGG
+4582 
-4591 SDVGAGDIIIIR
+4591 AGDIIIIR

-4613 DPNSY
+4613 EPNSY
-4618 DTALTGG
+4618 DTILTGG

-4637 EDIVIDGDGFV
+4637 EDITIDGDGFV

-4663 LLDTIDIKVYE
+4663 LLDTVDIKVYE
-4674 RPQNG
+4674 RPKNG

-4694 KTFSLD
+4694 TTFSLD
-4700 TTPLQ
+4700 IAPLQ
-4705 AASLFVKVG
+4705 ANSLFVKVEY
-4714 FNIIS
+4714 NIVL
-4719 ADAYSIDYVAK
+4719 AEDYTINYANK
-4730 TVTFNTAPAL
+4730 LVTFNTAPAL
-4740 NAKVH
+4740 NAKIH

-4754 DILDIDNFVGDGS
+4754 DILDIDNFVADGI
-4767 TSKFLTNIRFEE
+4767 TSKFLTNVRFVE
-4779 NLQYFITLDGVKLNN
+4779 NLQYFVTLNGETLSN
-4794 VIEES
+4794 VIQES
-4799 DATYAYPNSV
+4799 DNTYEYPNNV
-4809 VISLATPP
+4809 VISFATPP

-4830 ETQNFSEIS
+4830 ATQNFSEVS

-4865 WFTIVKVNNKILNA
+4865 WFSIVKVNNKILNA
-4879 GYNRRFITT
+4879 GYTRRFITT
-4888 AAKREYQLEEFQV
+4888 AASREYRLEEFQV
-4901 PPGAVSNKQMKVF
+4901 PLGAISNKEMKVF

-4921 YNTDWTFTGSK
+4921 YNLDWTYTS
-4932 VNGNGSLVRLKTRVA
+4932 NGSIVRLKTRVK
-4947 QQDGDILNVYV
+4947 QQDGDILNVYITS
-4958 LNDGEY
+4958 DGQY
-4964 RYGYFDSGNEFISTL
+4964 RYGYFDSSNEFVSTPSTL
-4979 GTLYFDSAYNEGDV
+4979 YIDSAYNEGDV

-5011 YDVVDRISLT
+5011 YDIVDRISLT
-5021 VGTNDWYQYNHL
+5021 VGTADWYQYNHL
-5033 TAGLIELSKPA
+5033 TAGLIELSRRA
-5044 LDAQYVWITLNG
+5044 LDAQYVWVTLNG
-5056 NLLIPSVHYYVTD
+5056 DLLIPSVHYYVTN
-5069 NKRYVKLIVEIEA
+5069 NKRYVKINVEITA
-5082 NDVIELLHFA
+5082 NDVVELLHFA
-5092 DLTSG
+5092 DPVLV

-5118 DRDGIML
+5118 DRNGVML
-5125 AANLNW
+5125 AADLKW
-5131 YDQSITVTDGSTL
+5131 YDQSITVTDGSSL
-5144 PEPSPTSNVPGILF
+5144 PEPSPTSSVPGILF
-5158 IAGER
+5158 IDGER

-5187 AIYLEGENVY
+5187 TVYLEGENVY
-5197 NQGASSTMPYK
+5197 NQGPTATMPYK
-5208 DETLTAQ
+5208 DETLTSQ
-5215 FLADGTTATYALDFI
+5215 FLANGTTATYPLDFV
-5230 PNSVNDFEVFVAGKR
+5230 PNSVNEFEVFVGGRR
-5245 LQKNVISSYNF
+5245 LRKNTISSYVMPNP
-5256 TTLIAQDSPEGDA
+5256 TAQDSPEGDV

-5276 IDGSTLTL
+5276 ISGSALTL
-5284 LETPSE
+5284 LETPIE
-5290 NVKVTVVR
+5290 NVKVTIVR
-5298 RTGIIWSELGL
+5298 HTGIVWNALGTPL
-5309 RLSESDSD
+5309 GESDTD